1 MLAFSAPFLI
11 HKTHASP
18 PIMPHTLIRNRVLV
32 NPLILLPCFILDLDR
47 SVVLWRDE
55 GGNFNFQRA
64 SSITDVHER
73 AIYSISWEK
82 RSRDQGQIVTGGGDD
97 AICVFSVCPSSEL
110 HGDVGAAA
118 AAAKSSHNDGPVG
131 IRFEGRVASAHKGDV
146 NTVAWSCDA
155 KGNSSGALLASAG
168 DDGAIR
174 IWRAVK

>member
-1 MLAFSAPFLI
+1 
-11 HKTHASP
+11 
-18 PIMPHTLIRNRVLV
+18 MPHTLIRNRVLV